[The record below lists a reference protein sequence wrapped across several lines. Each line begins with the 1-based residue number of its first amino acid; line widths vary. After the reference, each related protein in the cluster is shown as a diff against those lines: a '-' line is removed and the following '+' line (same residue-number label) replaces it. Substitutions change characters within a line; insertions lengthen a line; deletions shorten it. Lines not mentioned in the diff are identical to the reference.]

1 MRTNLGP
8 AQPAAKRYSRGVRER
23 ARREPREPRPAPPT
37 PGEAREAPALLLA
50 DGPPGRRSRRGRGA
64 EPLRASPRPARHAI
78 RYDTTTEESAE
89 GRPGTKLEAARS
101 GGVTHLGET
110 ARRCA
115 QRRVLLAATT
125 AEEDERSG
133 RRTGR
138 RGAAGRSE
146 SEEERRPAAA
156 AEAKGWRGAT
166 RGGAEAADAAT
177 GGKGAEAIAGG
188 MALAAGGRG
197 GG

>member
-1 MRTNLGP
+1 MDPLNRLRNDTPEACGSAHGASLASP
-8 AQPAAKRYSRGVRER
+8 DL
-23 ARREPREPRPAPPT
+23 PR
-37 PGEAREAPALLLA
+37 LLLGKHERHPPFSSPTGPQA
-50 DGPPGRRSRRGRGA
+50 DAADAAAAPSPCARLLDLRGTRYDTI
-64 EPLRASPRPARHAI
+64 P
-78 RYDTTTEESAE
+78 YDTTTEESAE